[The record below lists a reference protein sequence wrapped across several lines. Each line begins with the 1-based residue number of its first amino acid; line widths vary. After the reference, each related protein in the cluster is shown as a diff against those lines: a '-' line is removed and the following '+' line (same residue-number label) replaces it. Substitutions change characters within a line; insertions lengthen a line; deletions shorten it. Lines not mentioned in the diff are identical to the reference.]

1 MDKVK
6 RLQLAIHLDEI
17 EAARSDIQE
26 HGADVRYLDY
36 LFVLILYKEGL
47 FLLLLLLLLLL
58 LNMFLEVITLAV
70 TGFQGALHLNTKYN
84 K

>member
-36 LFVLILYKEGL
+36 FFVHNFVQGRTI
-47 FLLLLLLLLLL
+47 
-58 LNMFLEVITLAV
+58 VIIIIIIIIITIIIIIII
-70 TGFQGALHLNTKYN
+70 G
-84 K
+84 